1 MTDLPS
7 GTVTF
12 LFTDL
17 EAQTP
22 LWEEHPEAM
31 RAAVARHDAVLREA
45 VAAHG
50 GQVVKMTG
58 DGLHAA
64 FARAP
69 DALGAALD
77 AQRALAA
84 EPWDLPRPLRARMG
98 LHAGACEERGGD
110 YYGPAVNRAARVMAA
125 GHGGQV
131 LLSQV
136 TAGLVRGELP
146 AGAELRDLGEHR
158 LRDLQE
164 PERLFQLVAPD
175 LPDRFPPPRTLGAH
189 PNNLPLQLT
198 SFVGRA
204 REVIEVRRL
213 LGATRRPAGPG
224 QLRAPGRG
232 LRRARRPPAPR
243 LPAIAHP
250 RDQPPAPGGGG

>member
-1 MTDLPS
+1 MATLPT

-17 EAQTP
+17 EGQTP
-22 LWEEHPEAM
+22 LWEQRPEAM

-50 GQVVKMTG
+50 GRVVKMTG

-77 AQRALAA
+77 AQRALAV
-84 EPWDLPRPLRARMG
+84 EPWNLPRPLRARMG

-110 YYGPAVNRAARVMAA
+110 YYGPAVNRAARVMQA

-146 AGAELRDLGEHR
+146 AGADLRDLGEHR

-164 PERLFQLVAPD
+164 PERLFQLVASD
-175 LPDRFPPPRTLGAH
+175 LTDRFPPPRTLGAH
-189 PNNLPLQLT
+189 PNNLPLQRTPLI
-198 SFVGRA
+198 GRE
-204 REVIEVRRL
+204 REIE
-213 LGATRRPAGPG
+213 AAST
-224 QLRAPGRG
+224 
-232 LRRARRPPAPR
+232 
-243 LPAIAHP
+243 
-250 RDQPPAPGGGG
+250 